1 MSGNTSKL
9 IAFNYFGGKFTF
21 LDNIY
26 GYFPTQFEHMC
37 ELMSGSAVI
46 SINYKAERP
55 LVRTI
60 NEINGDIT
68 NFFTVLRDNPE
79 ELCERLLLTPVSE
92 EEYISCWDTSEEP
105 IEQARRFYVRVR
117 QSFFGLGAQR
127 KNKGWHMAKTKANA
141 KGGETVSRWNNSI
154 PKLYEVAEVLASN
167 FQIINGDY
175 KDCIDRIDSPQ
186 AFFYADP
193 PYPVQSRVSKN
204 DYKYEFDNDL
214 HIKLAG
220 DLRVI
225 EGKAMISSYDNDL
238 YRELYHDWNM
248 VKLPKKL
255 NGLRTKSQQECLW
268 FNYDIR
274 ETVAFAKEMN
284 LKKYGTVTKMQL

>member
-1 MSGNTSKL
+1 MSGNKSKL

-21 LDNIY
+21 LDEIY
-26 GYFPTQFEHMC
+26 AHFPVAFDHMC
-37 ELMSGSAVI
+37 ELMAGSAVL

-68 NFFTVLRDNPE
+68 NFFKVLRENPE
-79 ELCERLLLTPVSE
+79 NLCEMLLLTPVSE
-92 EEYISCWDTSEEP
+92 EEYIRCWDSTEEP
-105 IEQARRFYVRVR
+105 IEKARRFYVRVR

-127 KNKGWHMAKTKANA
+127 KNKGWHMAKSKVNA
-141 KGGETVSRWNNSI
+141 SGGETVSRWNNSI
-154 PKLYEVAEVLASN
+154 PKLYEVAEVLATN

-175 KDCIDRIDSPQ
+175 KDCISRIDSPE

-193 PYPVQSRVSKN
+193 PYPLQSRVSKN

-214 HIKLAG
+214 HLELSEILHG
-220 DLRVI
+220 L
-225 EGKAMISSYDNDL
+225 EGKAMISSYDNEL
-238 YRELYHDWNM
+238 YRELYSDWTM
-248 VKLPKKL
+248 VKLTKKL

-268 FNYDIR
+268 FNYDIS
-274 ETVAFAKEMN
+274 ETVAFAKELD
-284 LKKYGTVTKMQL
+284 LKKYGTVTKMEL